1 MSLRKTLPRRVTA
14 DTEST
19 RAKSKS
25 VMNMKK
31 EQLQQQTFPFKLY
44 EMLEY
49 VCKYEFISSLSWSA
63 DGSIFIIHDKDVMMG
78 DLAPVFFKQTK
89 FRSFVSDLL
98 VVCVDLA
105 FS

>member
-1 MSLRKTLPRRVTA
+1 
-14 DTEST
+14 
-19 RAKSKS
+19 
-25 VMNMKK
+25 
-31 EQLQQQTFPFKLY
+31 
-44 EMLEY
+44 
-49 VCKYEFISSLSWSA
+49 
-63 DGSIFIIHDKDVMMG
+63 MMG

>member
-44 EMLEY
+44 EMLSMH
-49 VCKYEFISSLSWSA
+49 VNMRSSLPFH
-63 DGSIFIIHDKDVMMG
+63 GRPMG
-78 DLAPVFFKQTK
+78 VSS
-89 FRSFVSDLL
+89 SFTTRMS
-98 VVCVDLA
+98 
-105 FS
+105 